1 MTQGIRIEET
11 EWSLWAEIAGNASG
25 NMTSITAQNGT
36 TTPFYIRPDN
46 SLPVQTRDTYL
57 LIATFVSVL
66 IIMGIV
72 IAFINRKCRNSL
84 SRARF
89 RLLHLRHHD
98 ALTTGRRRRQ
108 LRSTEVPAPHVH
120 SLHDPN
126 SPVYSKEVN
135 VSVTPHPQHRPSRG
149 ERATG
154 SWDSEHESGSCISYV
169 DPDSG
174 ISVVS
179 SKTGGSNCSMA
190 GYRSTRDRTREIRET
205 PAGVVLSPDNQ
216 LVKVLMPEKLIKD
229 PRLITSSDV
238 NRHVNSAS
246 ELTKNRTRVRSF
258 GPQHKIT
265 RMNVYSE
272 NTQGPRIIGSERLGE
287 IDQHSSFDVISVDS
301 SEMSFDENCNRVQC
315 KNVNQTLHDDQY
327 YYEFNSSQG
336 PATQRNANQTDS
348 GNIKTLK
355 HNVSVP
361 KRMSSTCY
369 PPGDERSASCNSPH
383 LSAVTLGV
391 GGALYRQPETRAGLH
406 GLIPS
411 LEDFVDFLQER
422 RRKLSF
428 TNTEGQD
435 DRFWYYCHWCTPT
448 KNKVTNSEKWHYFIR
463 VLKPVTMGVSI

>member
-1 MTQGIRIEET
+1 
-11 EWSLWAEIAGNASG
+11 
-25 NMTSITAQNGT
+25 MTSITAQNGT

-190 GYRSTRDRTREIRET
+190 GYRSTRDRTRKNWET
-205 PAGVVLSPDNQ
+205 PAGVVPSPGNQ

-238 NRHVNSAS
+238 NRHVNSAP
-246 ELTKNRTRVRSF
+246 ELTKNKTRVRSF
-258 GPQHKIT
+258 GPQHKLT
-265 RMNVYSE
+265 RMKIYSE
-272 NTQGPRIIGSERLGE
+272 NTQGPRIIGSERLDE

-301 SEMSFDENCNRVQC
+301 SEMSFDETV
-315 KNVNQTLHDDQY
+315 
-327 YYEFNSSQG
+327 SP
-336 PATQRNANQTDS
+336 PATESTKVFAEVMSHPNFTLESAFRLRLPPTAS
-348 GNIKTLK
+348 GIPFPCPLSKK
-355 HNVSVP
+355 FH
-361 KRMSSTCY
+361 
-369 PPGDERSASCNSPH
+369 SA
-383 LSAVTLGV
+383 
-391 GGALYRQPETRAGLH
+391 
-406 GLIPS
+406 
-411 LEDFVDFLQER
+411 
-422 RRKLSF
+422 
-428 TNTEGQD
+428 
-435 DRFWYYCHWCTPT
+435 
-448 KNKVTNSEKWHYFIR
+448 
-463 VLKPVTMGVSI
+463 

>member
-1 MTQGIRIEET
+1 
-11 EWSLWAEIAGNASG
+11 
-25 NMTSITAQNGT
+25 MTSITAQNGT

-190 GYRSTRDRTREIRET
+190 GYRSTRDRTRKNWET
-205 PAGVVLSPDNQ
+205 PAGVVPSPGNQ

-238 NRHVNSAS
+238 NRHVNSAP
-246 ELTKNRTRVRSF
+246 ELTKNKTRVRSF
-258 GPQHKIT
+258 GPQHKLT
-265 RMNVYSE
+265 RMKIYSE
-272 NTQGPRIIGSERLGE
+272 NTQGPRITGSERLGE

-301 SEMSFDENCNRVQC
+301 SEMSFDENCNRIQY
-315 KNVNQTLHDDQY
+315 KNVNQTVHGDQY
-327 YYEFNSSQG
+327 YYEFNSNYG
-336 PATQRNANQTDS
+336 PATQRNAYQTDS
-348 GNIKTLK
+348 WRIKTLK
-355 HNVSVP
+355 HKVSVP
-361 KRMSSTCY
+361 KRMSSTCH
-369 PPGDERSASCNSPH
+369 PSGDESVSCNSPH

-391 GGALYRQPETRAGLH
+391 GGALYRQPETRPGVDGDLYRQPETRAGLH

-435 DRFWYYCHWCTPT
+435 DRF
-448 KNKVTNSEKWHYFIR
+448 
-463 VLKPVTMGVSI
+463 